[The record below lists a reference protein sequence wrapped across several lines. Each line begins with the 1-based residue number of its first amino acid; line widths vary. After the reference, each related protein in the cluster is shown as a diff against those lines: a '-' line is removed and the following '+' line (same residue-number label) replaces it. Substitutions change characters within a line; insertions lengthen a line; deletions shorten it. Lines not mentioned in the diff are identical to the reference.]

1 MQSVPDILA
10 VMKMTL
16 QNNPGI
22 VSDSTKDSIMVM
34 GSAGSSVVHSLST
47 CTAKTLKEDGKACV
61 NGSKALDFALDKLHT
76 VNRRKDFL
84 SRSCKSF
91 FPKFDG
97 IVVCNT
103 KFYLRFLH
111 WLLIQV
117 GNLTDEEISKVF
129 MEVSE
134 LYEHILRIAY
144 ADFVVTVCHNYNDI
158 QNSSPAS
165 SAEHKNLRDAPDF
178 EQFKEKLPTF
188 KVLIEQLKK
197 TSKFKSLVNSKFNN
211 LCVNSVTQED
221 VDSIRKESEKLYDI
235 GIDRNSL
242 CEKFEDLAENTGNM
256 FIGYNLVEQQK
267 GNDDAKMV
275 LDSTKE
281 ILDLTQERVQNT
293 FQSISDSFAAQ
304 QQKSPDTEN
313 TNATENTES
322 TGLPQEPRPSA
333 TSSRAL
339 YYFGNLIEKVVNTE
353 KISLEFI
360 KEKIVP
366 LSKSDQDYMV
376 NHYQLL
382 LQAHKERRESALKKQ
397 ASLKRKAP
405 CSPLAPRRIKKRADK
420 DI

>member
-47 CTAKTLKEDGKACV
+47 CTAKTLKEDGKVCV

-97 IVVCNT
+97 IMVCNT

-134 LYEHILRIAY
+134 LYEYILRIAY

-158 QNSSPAS
+158 RNSSNPAS

-178 EQFKEKLPTF
+178 QQFKEKLPTF

-197 TSKFKSLVNSKFNN
+197 TSKFKSLVNSKFSN

-256 FIGYNLVEQQK
+256 FIGCNLIEQQK
-267 GNDDAKMV
+267 GNNDAKMV

-281 ILDLTQERVQNT
+281 ILDLAQERVQNT
-293 FQSISDSFAAQ
+293 FQSISDSFTTQ

-313 TNATENTES
+313 TNTAES
-322 TGLPQEPRPSA
+322 TRPLMLESRPAA
-333 TSSRAL
+333 TSPRAL
-339 YYFGNLIEKVVNTE
+339 YYFSNLIEKIVNTE
-353 KISLEFI
+353 TISLEFI

-366 LSKSDQDYMV
+366 LSKLDRDYMAT
-376 NHYQLL
+376 HYELL
-382 LQAHKERRESALKKQ
+382 LKAYKERRESALKNRV
-397 ASLKRKAP
+397 SLKRKAP